1 VQATTNT
8 KTSKNGENISV
19 ASAKT
24 WAEEA
29 KFIVLLVYIWLAFG
43 LVLLFTSSVPL
54 GTMDFGSP
62 LYFVFRQLL
71 WGALGLGVF
80 YATCRVPL
88 SFWFRWSNLFFF
100 SVLALVV
107 ATRFIGAELNG
118 ASRWLILGPISI
130 QPSEFAKPA
139 LVIHTAMLLERW
151 PKMDFSN
158 RALWI
163 AITLALI
170 GAVLVQPNL
179 SMAVLLSVVLWL
191 MAFIGGL
198 PLSLLLTGIG
208 AGAALAVYK
217 ISTTTYQLSRVEA
230 FSNPFAQAQTGGYQL
245 VQSLLAVG
253 SGGWWG
259 TGFGLSQQKANFLPY
274 PYSDFIFAVFAEEF
288 GLIGCLAF
296 LCFLLLFLWSG
307 LRFVLQLSAPK
318 RVRLVAAGATLMMVT
333 QSAIHIAVVIGA
345 IPPTGMPL
353 PLVSYGGSGLVATL
367 LTAGLLVRAARE
379 VCAAPILE
387 AAERFKKQQMET
399 ENSHKQREPRA
410 QMDAAYASAAAS
422 SIPMYTPSRAIR
434 ERRRARRKMQE
445 DSVRRDRKP
454 S

>member
-19 ASAKT
+19 ASAKG

-29 KFIVLLVYIWLAFG
+29 KFVTLLVYIWLAFG
-43 LVLLFTSSVPL
+43 LILLFTSSVPL
-54 GTMDFGSP
+54 GTMAYGNS

-71 WGALGLGVF
+71 WGVLGLSVF
-80 YATCRVPL
+80 FCTCRVPL
-88 SFWFRWSNLFFF
+88 SFWFRWSPLFFF

-118 ASRWLILGPISI
+118 ASRWLIFGPISI

-139 LVIHTAMLLERW
+139 LVIHTALLLERW
-151 PKMDFSN
+151 PKLDLSN
-158 RALWI
+158 RLVWT
-163 AITLALI
+163 AITLAMI

-191 MAFIGGL
+191 MAFLGGL
-198 PLSLLLTGIG
+198 PLSLLLTGLG

-217 ISTTTYQLSRVEA
+217 VSTTTYQLSRFEA
-230 FSNPFAQAQTGGYQL
+230 FSDPFAQAQTGGYQL

-288 GLIGCLAF
+288 GLIGCFVF

-307 LRFVLQLSAPK
+307 LRFVLHLAAPK
-318 RVRLVAAGATLMMVT
+318 RVRLVAAGATLMMVV
-333 QSAIHIAVVIGA
+333 QSVIHIAVVAGA

-353 PLVSYGGSGLVATL
+353 PLVSYGGSGLVASL
-367 LTAGLLVRAARE
+367 LTAGLLVRAVRE
-379 VCAAPILE
+379 VRAAPVLE
-387 AAERFKKQQMET
+387 AAERFKKQQ
-399 ENSHKQREPRA
+399 QAA
-410 QMDAAYASAAAS
+410 QTPMAPAYAPVAN
-422 SIPMYTPSRAIR
+422 SIPVYTPSRAIR
-434 ERRRARRKMQE
+434 DRRRARRNQE
-445 DSVRRDRKP
+445 DSVRRNRKP
-454 S
+454 F